1 MVLQR
6 SQLLNVE
13 IDKNYKDFVLCCDFH
28 PARFLKLPRMA
39 RLPVALL
46 LRASAWVR
54 EHQLSAQFQFSILNF
69 PKECCSPPRL
79 FPTSAGLSH
88 IRPFPDV
95 SPCWLATLS
104 GSRST
109 PCNEDCSNSYWSA
122 GGVERGTSEIC
133 SWQGLRWRSSTR
145 INVLTPKEAELLRES
160 WNSYREDD
168 AHFFINTFPELLCV
182 QNTSALSS

>member
-122 GGVERGTSEIC
+122 GGGGKGDIGDMLLTGAPLTQLYAHKCFNTQRSRATERVME
-133 SWQGLRWRSSTR
+133 QL
-145 INVLTPKEAELLRES
+145 
-160 WNSYREDD
+160 
-168 AHFFINTFPELLCV
+168 
-182 QNTSALSS
+182 